1 MARLLSVY
9 KPLQSF
15 FRLGLVS
22 ALLAACGCSVSARS
36 TAASPEQVAQT
47 RSTALAAAVKMPD
60 PSLYET
66 RYFDWQ
72 DASRKRDVNTKLYL
86 PKIATPNTKAPIVV
100 FSHGIGGSREGYSYI
115 GQYLAANG
123 IASLHL
129 QHVGSDRSLWTGN
142 PLSLVTRLQIAAQ
155 DSEALARVQ
164 DLSFA
169 LDKLL
174 TQSDLIGR
182 IDPQRIAAAGH
193 SYGANT
199 TMLAIGAN
207 VSSRRSVTQS
217 LVDRRIKAA
226 IIISAPP
233 FYGETDLKSIVGGIA
248 IPTLHVTSTG
258 DEIQVPGYYSPPK
271 DRVEVFEAMNPGGA
285 KALAVFTGGS
295 HSMFTDRLGT
305 GGLELNPKVKEAT
318 RQLCLAFLNQI
329 FVGSNDDMAQWYGK
343 NQSLL
348 ARYEKLD
355 R

>member
-1 MARLLSVY
+1 MARLNSIY
-9 KPLQSF
+9 QPLQSV
-15 FRLGLVS
+15 FRVGLVA
-22 ALLAACGCSVSARS
+22 ALLAACGCSVSARD
-36 TAASPEQVAQT
+36 TNPEQIAQE
-47 RSTALAAAVKMPD
+47 RRAALAVAVKMPD
-60 PSLYET
+60 PALYEA
-66 RYFDWQ
+66 RYLDWQ
-72 DASRKRDVNTKLYL
+72 DPSRKRDVNTKLYL
-86 PKIATPNTKAPIVV
+86 PKNSNAPIVV

-155 DSEALARVQ
+155 DSEAIARVQ

-174 TQSDLIGR
+174 AQADLVGR

-207 VSSRRSVTQS
+207 VSGRRAVTQN

-248 IPTLHVTSTG
+248 IPTLHITSTG

-271 DRVEVFEAMNPGGA
+271 DRVDVFEAMSPGGA

-305 GGLELNPKVKEAT
+305 GGLELNPRIKEAT
-318 RQLCLAFLNQI
+318 RQLCLAFLHQI
-329 FVGSNDDMAQWYGK
+329 FIGTNDEMAQWYGK
-343 NQSLL
+343 NQALL